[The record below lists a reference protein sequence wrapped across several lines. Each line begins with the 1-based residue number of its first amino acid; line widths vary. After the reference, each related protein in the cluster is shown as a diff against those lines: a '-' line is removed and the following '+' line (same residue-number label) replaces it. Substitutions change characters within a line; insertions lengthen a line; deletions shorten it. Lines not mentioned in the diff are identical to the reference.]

1 MITALGTGAAIG
13 AWTAGLIADRAEGQA
28 AFLVAVIAG
37 GAAVMVAMCGRGK
50 LLLYRDEREGPV
62 QKS

>member
-1 MITALGTGAAIG
+1 
-13 AWTAGLIADRAEGQA
+13 
-28 AFLVAVIAG
+28 LVAVIAG

-50 LLLYRDEREGPV
+50 LLLRRDEQEGPV